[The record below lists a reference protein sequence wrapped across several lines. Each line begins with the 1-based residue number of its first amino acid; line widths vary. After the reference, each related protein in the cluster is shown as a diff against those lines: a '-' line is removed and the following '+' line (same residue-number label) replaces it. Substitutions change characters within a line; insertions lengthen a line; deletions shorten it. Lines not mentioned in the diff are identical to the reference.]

1 MGYAVR
7 IEANSTA
14 IASNKTAIAN
24 NASAI
29 KQNTAAIA
37 GVAAQVSGLSALGGG
52 EGMYAGSAST
62 NGESALAIGV
72 QQSLSESVTWNL
84 GVSSDFRGE
93 SVTVSAG
100 IGWKF

>member
-1 MGYAVR
+1 MYKR
-7 IEANSTA
+7 QDANRSA
-14 IASNKTAIAN
+14 IASNKVAISN
-24 NASAI
+24 NSAAI
-29 KQNTAAIA
+29 KQNTKAIA

-52 EGMYAGSAST
+52 EGMYAGTAST
-62 NGESALAIGV
+62 NGESAIAIGV
-72 QQSLSESVTWNL
+72 QQSISETVTWNL